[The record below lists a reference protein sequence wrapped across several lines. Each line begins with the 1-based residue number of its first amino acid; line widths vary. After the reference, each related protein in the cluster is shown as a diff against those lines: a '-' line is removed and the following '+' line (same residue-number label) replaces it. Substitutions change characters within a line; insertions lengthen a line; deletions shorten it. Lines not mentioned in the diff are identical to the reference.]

1 MLTADNAKGDYV
13 IKNPKST
20 GCKTCLSGGT
30 TLNEWDIED
39 EKFYANEG
47 NQIARR
53 NLWASIPN
61 LLMGFAVW
69 LMWSVTNAKI
79 QQTHD
84 KDPSVYY
91 FKDFAGE
98 YKGVSEGYRGCPGWY
113 EESCCKTWKDI
124 DDADW
129 KVWAKAVK
137 DGDADMGVPAGM
149 DVFASANDM
158 MYSKAFSDMNLS
170 PNATLCHGFG
180 CAAVT
185 GKVYGCPVD
194 KDREGDYQQL
204 MYLLPASAGLS
215 GGIFRLPNS
224 FVTPVVGGRNVVF
237 FTSVLLAIPC
247 IWMALALSDGGTS
260 YLQVI
265 IAAGFSGVGGGA
277 FASSMAN
284 ITPFSPKRQVGYYLG
299 MNGGLGNLGVSLV
312 QLVLPR
318 IMEVGAID
326 VIVGGKWVFNGGW
339 FMFPLCV
346 VSAIA
351 AFTWMNNM
359 PRAIHPVP
367 ENYGYVLL
375 RYITLQGP
383 AYITAILGAVILRV
397 TTGVYAFS
405 HPAAAVTRILVI
417 IVIVCLVEHL
427 FIYFLAAPA
436 AKPSV
441 MKLLQ
446 IMKMKHN
453 WWMTYLYIMTFGS
466 FIGFSGAFPKLIVD
480 IFQASSS
487 PPRVVPPLSLPAP
500 APDLTSRRLLPP
512 QNYPDVECAEKMAL
526 DETMKDCKNPDAPQ
540 TYNFAFLGAL
550 IGSLIRPLGGTLSDK
565 IGGARVTHYHA
576 LIMTLAAA
584 GLGIICIYARDA
596 ERNRN
601 DFFPGFLICFLAL
614 FYGTGVGNGSTF
626 RQIGIIFDKTYAPA
640 VIGWS
645 SAIASFG
652 AFLIPQFFG
661 VFIKAKTPEVAFFI
675 FAGYYFTC
683 IFVNYWF
690 YFRKGAEKPC

>member
-1 MLTADNAKGDYV
+1 MGHNPNSRAPSTLVRLTTRRLTLTADNAKGDYV

-124 DDADW
+124 DDDDW
-129 KVWAKAVK
+129 KVWAKSVK
-137 DGDADMGVPAGM
+137 DEEGLGGM
-149 DVFASANDM
+149 EAFASANDM
-158 MYSKAFSDMNLS
+158 MYSKAFADMILS
-170 PNATLCHGFG
+170 PNATECEGYACLASH
-180 CAAVT
+180 

-194 KDREGDYQQL
+194 KDREGDYKQL

-224 FVTPVVGGRNVVF
+224 FVTPIVGGRNVVF

-326 VIVGGKWVFNGGW
+326 VIVGGRWVFNGGW

-346 VSAIA
+346 VSALA

-359 PRAIHPVP
+359 PRSIHPVP
-367 ENYGYVLL
+367 ENFGYVIL

-383 AYITAILGAVILRV
+383 AYIAAILGAVILRV

-417 IVIVCLVEHL
+417 ILIVCIVEHL

-441 MKLLQ
+441 MKLLG

-487 PPRVVPPLSLPAP
+487 PLGSFPHLPPPP
-500 APDLTSRRLLPP
+500 APDLTSRRRSPLRTTPP
-512 QNYPDVECAEKMAL
+512 
-526 DETMKDCKNPDAPQ
+526 
-540 TYNFAFLGAL
+540 
-550 IGSLIRPLGGTLSDK
+550 
-565 IGGARVTHYHA
+565 
-576 LIMTLAAA
+576 
-584 GLGIICIYARDA
+584 
-596 ERNRN
+596 
-601 DFFPGFLICFLAL
+601 
-614 FYGTGVGNGSTF
+614 
-626 RQIGIIFDKTYAPA
+626 
-640 VIGWS
+640 S
-645 SAIASFG
+645 SAPRRWRSTR
-652 AFLIPQFFG
+652 P
-661 VFIKAKTPEVAFFI
+661 
-675 FAGYYFTC
+675 
-683 IFVNYWF
+683 
-690 YFRKGAEKPC
+690 